1 MAEYF
6 TDTEGFTLWENSLN
20 TIWENLR
27 KVIEISDDF
36 VKTIF
41 PPPFN
46 EERDASTQTVYEE
59 NPMNANKTDIDSE
72 EKKDDSDSESEDV
85 NFWNELMKNVN
96 PFQ

>member
-36 VKTIF
+36 IKTIF

-46 EERDASTQTVYEE
+46 EEHDASTQTVYEE

-72 EKKDDSDSESEDV
+72 EKKDDSDTESEDV
-85 NFWNELMKNVN
+85 DFWNELMKNVN
-96 PFQ
+96 PFT